1 MAKIIC
7 KKKINQKTYRQR
19 TGSYL
24 LKHSCSP
31 SLLQARMNGWF
42 LKTFHF
48 KGLLHRRAIFFR
60 ASNLKMPTMMWN
72 NPCQCFMLMFLDWQY
87 CLNAAK
93 LISQY
98 CIMRMLVLQLVSKNP
113 PDERSHSLY
122 GVLNSE
128 AGDAVGVGESCQQSG
143 ALLFLRWDRRCAF
156 EQGSS
161 FPSADPQH
169 TAPADD
175 VQKSFVRADSAS

>member
-1 MAKIIC
+1 
-7 KKKINQKTYRQR
+7 
-19 TGSYL
+19 
-24 LKHSCSP
+24 
-31 SLLQARMNGWF
+31 MNVWF

-48 KGLLHRRAIFFR
+48 KGLLYRQAIFFR
-60 ASNLKMPTMMWN
+60 ASNLKMPIMMWN

-98 CIMRMLVLQLVSKNP
+98 CIWRHYGGDTLKP
-113 PDERSHSLY
+113 AFSLKP
-122 GVLNSE
+122 VNINE
-128 AGDAVGVGESCQQSG
+128 DAGCAACFKESTWWTELLTLCSFKFRGSTVGESRQQSG
-143 ALLFLRWDRRCAF
+143 ALLFLRWDCRCAF

-161 FPSADPQH
+161 FPSADSQH

-175 VQKSFVRADSAS
+175 VQKSFIRAYSTS